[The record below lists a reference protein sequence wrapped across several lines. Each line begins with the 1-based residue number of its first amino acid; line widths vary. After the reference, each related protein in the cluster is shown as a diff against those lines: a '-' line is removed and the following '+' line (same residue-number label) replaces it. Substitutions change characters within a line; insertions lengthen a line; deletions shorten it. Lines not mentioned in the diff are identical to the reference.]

1 MSWNWMSVR
10 QTLEEELTLERQI
23 RSIHDVEDIHT
34 LHELCSALTRQAW
47 HQSKLLSQ
55 AVKRIA
61 EIDSDEMMHS
71 A

>member
-1 MSWNWMSVR
+1 MSWNWMSVK

-23 RSIHDVEDIHT
+23 RSIHNVEDVHA
-34 LHELCSALTRQAW
+34 LQELCSGLTRQAW

-61 EIDSDEMMHS
+61 EIEADEMMRS
-71 A
+71 V

>member
-1 MSWNWMSVR
+1 MSVR

-23 RSIHDVEDIHT
+23 RIIHDVEDVHT
-34 LHELCSALTRQAW
+34 LRELCSALTKQAW

-61 EIDSDEMMHS
+61 EIDSDEMMRS
-71 A
+71 V

>member
-23 RSIHDVEDIHT
+23 RSIHDVEDLHT
-34 LHELCSALTRQAW
+34 LQELCSALTRQAW

-61 EIDSDEMMHS
+61 EIDSDEMMRS